1 MFPTDTQSLI
11 LHIGRLVRLDE
22 ESLYIMTKSL
32 LKIGD
37 SLYTWAEDKGVIDMD
52 EISLLD
58 DLYEMTKE
66 DDGIPS
72 SFDKLPD
79 VIKKETIVSLAKRG
93 KVILYEGDEGYKF
106 VR

>member
-1 MFPTDTQSLI
+1 
-11 LHIGRLVRLDE
+11 
-22 ESLYIMTKSL
+22 MTKSL

-37 SLYTWAEDKGVIDMD
+37 SLYKWAEDKGVIDMD

-58 DLYEMTKE
+58 DLYEMTSK

-72 SFDKLPD
+72 VFAKLPD
-79 VIKKETIVSLAKRG
+79 SIKKETVNSLARRG